1 MTSNADWRQ
10 AYDGT
15 LGPALR
21 EVLQAAIAAPSIHN
35 AQPWRF
41 VPRENGVDVFVD
53 PGRRLDVIDP
63 DGREVMISLGAC
75 LFNLRVA
82 VLAHGRIPMI
92 RLIPDPGRSHF
103 AARVAFGP
111 PAVVSATVRSLY
123 MAIPRRHTNRRPFT
137 RVSVPED
144 VLAEFVSAA
153 SVEGGRLSLADEG
166 ARDAVLSLVR
176 LAERRAHFEPDYLR
190 ELGEWTAPTPHRRD
204 GVPQEA
210 YGPWSAME
218 LVPIRDFGLVEPAR
232 RRHIATFEPEPAI
245 AVLYV
250 TGDTQRDWLIAGQAL
265 ERVLLT
271 ATVRGVATTLMTQP
285 MEVPRLR
292 MLLSDTAA
300 ALMPQVI
307 LRFGY
312 GPPSPPTPRRPLEDV
327 VDGMLRGHESLTTR

>member
-1 MTSNADWRQ
+1 
-10 AYDGT
+10 
-15 LGPALR
+15 
-21 EVLQAAIAAPSIHN
+21 
-35 AQPWRF
+35 
-41 VPRENGVDVFVD
+41 VFVD

-63 DGREVMISLGAC
+63 DGREVMISVGAC

-82 VLAHGRIPMI
+82 VLARGRIPMV
-92 RLIPDPGRSHF
+92 RLAPDPDRCHH
-103 AARVAFGP
+103 AARVTFGP
-111 PAVVSATVRSLY
+111 PVAVSATVRSLHA
-123 MAIPRRHTNRRPFT
+123 AIPKRHTNRRPFT
-137 RVSVPED
+137 RVSVPEE
-144 VLAEFVSAA
+144 VLAELVAAA
-153 SVEGGRLSLADEG
+153 SVEGGRLSLAEEG

-218 LVPIRDFGLVEPAR
+218 QVPIRDFGLVEPAR
-232 RRHIATFEPEPAI
+232 RRYVATFEPEPTI
-245 AVLYV
+245 AVLYAV
-250 TGDTQRDWLIAGQAL
+250 GDTRRDWLIAGQAL

-300 ALMPQVI
+300 ALVPQVI

-327 VDGMLRGHESLTTR
+327 VDGMLRGHESVTTG